1 MIYRTNIPKEI
12 MNFPDFP
19 HLSHLPSFL
28 GHQDILKSL
37 QQYADHFDL
46 TKYIKFKTLVE
57 QVIPIPKDEVDLE
70 RKGKSMTSMAVEC
83 QERKLFSDSNM
94 LWRVT
99 TQNLESGERTSED
112 YDAVM
117 VCNG

>member
-1 MIYRTNIPKEI
+1 MIYRTNLPKEI

-19 HLSHLPSFL
+19 HPSHLPSYV
-28 GHQDILKSL
+28 GHQDILKYL
-37 QQYADHFDL
+37 QQYADYFDL
-46 TKYIKFKTLVE
+46 TKYIRFKTLVE

-70 RKGKSMTSMAVEC
+70 RKGKRMTSMAVES
-83 QERKLFSDSNM
+83 QKWKHFSNSNM

-112 YDAVM
+112 YDAIM